1 MPKRRAQGE
10 SHAARRV
17 YMLISYGMHKQDL
30 PSPDAALIATG
41 ASDHNIYVFNADDG
55 SLYDTLV
62 GHTTIVTAVAFSPD
76 GRTLA
81 STAGGPLLSES
92 LNPISVGPDDF
103 VHLWSRN

>member
-1 MPKRRAQGE
+1 
-10 SHAARRV
+10 
-17 YMLISYGMHKQDL
+17 MHKQDL
-30 PSPDAALIATG
+30 PSPDAALIAAG